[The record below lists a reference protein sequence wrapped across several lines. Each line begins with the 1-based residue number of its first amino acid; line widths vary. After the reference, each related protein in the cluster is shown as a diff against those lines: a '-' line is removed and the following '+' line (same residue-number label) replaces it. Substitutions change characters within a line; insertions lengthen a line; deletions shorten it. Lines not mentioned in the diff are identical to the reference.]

1 MNGGELLGHVMNDVS
16 GVINCVSY
24 VVYVNDES
32 WAFIFKEELA
42 AVYNKNSLTETEEY
56 EALENAQWD

>member
-1 MNGGELLGHVMNDVS
+1 MNDVS

-24 VVYVNDES
+24 VVYVNDAS